1 MKRFQFRPDAEA
13 DLEDIWGHTE
23 KVWGRAQ
30 ANVYVAS
37 IRDAVTAL
45 ANGAKSSRPADT
57 VRQGYRKI
65 FVGRHVVFFLER
77 AEVVEVVRVLHERMD
92 VGRV

>member
-13 DLEDIWGHTE
+13 DLEDIWSHTD

-30 ANVYVAS
+30 ANVYIAS
-37 IRDAVTAL
+37 IRNAVTAL
-45 ANGAKSSRPADT
+45 AKGEKSSRPADT
-57 VRQGYRKI
+57 VRQGYSKI
-65 FVGRHVVFFLER
+65 LVGRHVVFFLER